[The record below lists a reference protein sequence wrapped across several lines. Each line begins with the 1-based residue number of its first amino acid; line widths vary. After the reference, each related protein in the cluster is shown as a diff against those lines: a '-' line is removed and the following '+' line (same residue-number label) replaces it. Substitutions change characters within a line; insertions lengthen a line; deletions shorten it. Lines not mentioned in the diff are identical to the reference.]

1 MNIKPMD
8 NNTIVTKNTQAKGSS
23 QTTGAPESIKETEN
37 VKIQQP
43 RVDTLELGNSKNEDL
58 GTYTVDRK
66 KLNEIKQ
73 DFTKNTESF
82 KKMVRL
88 MLEKQ
93 GSKTN
98 EILKNLSEGK
108 EVTVTVD
115 SETQIAA
122 QDAVSEEGYWGVSS
136 TAERILDFAKTI
148 SGGDKS
154 KIDLLRDAFEEG
166 FSKAKEAFGGQLP
179 EISQLTYDKVKEGFD
194 AWEKE

>member
-8 NNTIVTKNTQAKGSS
+8 NNTIITQKAQTKGSS
-23 QTTGAPESIKETEN
+23 QTNDVSENTKGTEN
-37 VKIQQP
+37 LKDQQT
-43 RVDTLELGNSKNEDL
+43 RVDTLELGNSQKEDT
-58 GTYTVDRK
+58 GTYTIDRK

-108 EVTVTVD
+108 EATITVD
-115 SETQIAA
+115 SETQAAA
-122 QDAVSEEGYWGVSS
+122 QEAVSDQGYWGVTS
-136 TAERILDFAKTI
+136 TAGRIIDFAKTI

-154 KIDLLRDAFEEG
+154 KIDLLRSAFKEG
-166 FSKAKEAFGGQLP
+166 FEKAKEAFGGELP
-179 EISQLTYDKVKEGFD
+179 EISQLTYDKVMEDFE

>member
-66 KLNEIKQ
+66 RLNEIKQ

-98 EILKNLSEGK
+98 EILKDLSEGK

-115 SETQIAA
+115 SEAQIAA

>member
-66 KLNEIKQ
+66 RLNEIKQ

-98 EILKNLSEGK
+98 EILKDLSEGK

-115 SETQIAA
+115 SEAQIAA

-179 EISQLTYDKVKEGFD
+179 EISQLSYDKVKEGFD

>member
-115 SETQIAA
+115 SEAQIAA